1 MNVKKLASVLLT
13 VSTLA
18 TVFAP
23 ATAQAHDDDV
33 VIGALI
39 GGIAGAA
46 IGNNMGGQDSALVGA
61 AIGGLAGAAIG
72 SSNSRYEAPHPV
84 AYRRA
89 PVVYAA
95 VPPAPVRYVPVV
107 YTPEQVTFPQ
117 TVVYQDRHEWRER
130 RHGRQGWRGHEERR
144 AHGWDHDRGRRYF
157 DD

>member
-1 MNVKKLASVLLT
+1 MNARKLATVLLA
-13 VSTLA
+13 VSTLSA
-18 TVFAP
+18 VLVP

-61 AIGGLAGAAIG
+61 AIGSVAGAAIG
-72 SSNSRYEAPHPV
+72 SSNSRYEAPRPV

-89 PVVYAA
+89 PVVYTA

-117 TVVYQDRHEWRER
+117 TVVYQDRHEWREHR
-130 RHGRQGWRGHEERR
+130 RGRHGWRGYEERR
-144 AHGWDHDRGRRYF
+144 DHGRGHDRGYRHF